1 MPPRANPR
9 DLLELLHE
17 PAFAALADE
26 TARDYV
32 DREQLSA
39 RPLPPGLS
47 LDETW
52 ELLGVVR
59 HFGATTFPIQT
70 LDERTFW
77 YNLNREGT
85 HCLQY
90 IKHHCRSDSVLHQT
104 MREREGNRFLV
115 RSRIQEAVASC
126 QLDGID
132 IAYRPAERMLQDG
145 RAPRTAAGRLVLN
158 SYEMLAEVES
168 QSSQRFTPDFARSLY
183 ERVTH
188 GVDMKELARVPRKSN
203 LASSRNPKE
212 MAELARERGI
222 LGDICDYANGKSGD
236 ASEPAA
242 IKGYMILSAMGYWQP
257 LPDLNE
263 TVARHMMRLFA
274 TKRDYPVL
282 GYLSTGL
289 TMLKWFEGSLRP
301 GTVRFSSLERLP
313 VVPGSIDGTEDIL
326 THLQLTTA
334 AVGGLLSYIARTKK
348 QDAALQDALDSQDL
362 LNYRQRSVLTRA
374 LASPNAEFRIRRHQT
389 AHRVVYQTARAD
401 LLELVELGY
410 LHKQTRGK
418 AFVFVPAPNLQK
430 LVRADP
436 TS

>member
-1 MPPRANPR
+1 MTPGATPH
-9 DLLELLHE
+9 DLLQLLRE
-17 PAFAALADE
+17 PTFAALADE

-32 DREQLSA
+32 DRSQLAS

-47 LDETW
+47 LGETW

-59 HFGATTFPIQT
+59 HFGATSFPIPT
-70 LDERTFW
+70 LDGRTFW

-90 IKHHCRSDSVLHQT
+90 IKHHCRSDSVLHRT
-104 MREREGNRFLV
+104 MREREGHRFLV

-132 IAYRPAERMLQDG
+132 IPYRPAERMLQDG
-145 RAPRTAAGRLVLN
+145 RTPRTAAGRLVLN
-158 SYEMLAEVES
+158 SYEMLGEVES
-168 QSSQRFTPDFARSLY
+168 QASERFTPDFARALY
-183 ERVTH
+183 ERLTY
-188 GVDMKELARVPRKSN
+188 GVDMAQLARVPKKSN
-203 LASSRNPKE
+203 LEGSQTPSE
-212 MAELARERGI
+212 MAEETRKRGI

-236 ASEPAA
+236 PSEPAA
-242 IKGYMILSAMGYWQP
+242 IKGFMILSAMGYWQP

-263 TVARHMMRLFA
+263 TVARHMLRLF
-274 TKRDYPVL
+274 TTSRDYPVL
-282 GYLSTGL
+282 GYLSTSL
-289 TMLKWFEGSLRP
+289 TTLKWFEGSLRP
-301 GTVRFSSLERLP
+301 GTTRFSSLERRP

-334 AVGGLLSYIARTKK
+334 AVGGLLSYIARTSK
-348 QDAALQDALDSQDL
+348 QDVALQAALDNQDL

-401 LLELVELGY
+401 LLQLVELGY
-410 LHKQTRGK
+410 LRKETRGK
-418 AFVFVPAPNLQK
+418 AFVFVPAPNLHEVVK
-430 LVRADP
+430 AD
-436 TS
+436 SSE